1 MSAEALLIVK
11 EFIWAPLIGLIGW
24 GWHHVNKRIDDS
36 DAKISQSY
44 SKMERC
50 EADMRIHADDR
61 HSQSMAYIDKRYFE
75 VDTEMGRQRDVSA
88 KIFDKLENMQKRGE
102 DRHLELLHALHEG
115 LSKKADK

>member
-1 MSAEALLIVK
+1 MSAEALFIVK

-36 DAKISQSY
+36 DSKINQNSQ
-44 SKMERC
+44 KMERC
-50 EADMRIHADDR
+50 EADMRTHADER
-61 HSQSMAYIDKRYFE
+61 HSQTMIYVDKRSFE
-75 VDTEMGRQRDVSA
+75 LNMEIDRQRDVSA